1 MIYYTKQNGM
11 RCGWLNHLFRLMII
25 MIHVLRFSESF
36 LENKR
41 TPQQFHIHNN
51 RMSTTDSTTT
61 SIICCYSLN
70 PKRLALPLIGPII
83 NAPPLLL
90 GADIKLNPPTPL
102 QWKALQESVVVHQ
115 HSLNQHQ
122 EDITQDTATIKAA
135 PLILIIDE
143 KSGIR

>member
-1 MIYYTKQNGM
+1 MKCLYLLSVIMMID
-11 RCGWLNHLFRLMII
+11 L
-25 MIHVLRFSESF
+25 LRFSESF
-36 LENKR
+36 LVKKD
-41 TPQQFHIHNN
+41 TQQYHHYSNCN
-51 RMSTTDSTTT
+51 RNYNTMSTETTT
-61 SIICCYSLN
+61 TTNKKSIVCYSLN

-90 GADIKLNPPTPL
+90 GADIQLNPPTPL

-115 HSLNQHQ
+115 HSLQQQQGNSIQ
-122 EDITQDTATIKAA
+122 EDAATITAA